1 MSKSFT
7 YNLIVT
13 QSKDAID
20 TLFFDTIGGIQVRR
34 DLLQSFESLGDL
46 ADDLLVSPYNNSDF
60 LSFETEMNGGGT
72 STFTTLKLVETA
84 RVLERFLMP
93 TDGVTEIVLNK
104 FKRRI
109 ADLKD
114 KSANP
119 FLKEAMAVRPAYY
132 ISYGVGD
139 DLSKWS
145 GPYCVNLIDT
155 VLSVD
160 SDGIRTLELTFT
172 PTQETIKLFSN
183 KVLLKDT
190 ASLTKSTF
198 DGIAAIA
205 EKLKYDAKIFFP
217 VIPDKEGSLRKTLKE
232 NNKDDGDTWNNAIR
246 RLIKKYLNDIRKSAP
261 SGNTLVLFDQ
271 DLDVKED
278 GPIVVKSKPY
288 SDIISTYQAKLKE
301 FGIGIFAAGIEE
313 QVGETRDRAKED
325 IARKP
330 IKDKIAG
337 LKGKLSRIAEN
348 DTNKEARDKITD
360 QIKLLEEDAEAISVY
375 REETGR
381 AAGRVGEFLGA
392 ALASTG
398 GPGIRYWLPASKPD
412 PENVALRAARR
423 GFSNPDSPANSKSG
437 ANAPEVILEMAVD
450 IPTDKAD
457 GGKLELL
464 SPLYTFFR
472 TLNGVSETKIQP
484 TIFEESNINVNKLL
498 RKHGLIPKLESGDE
512 ESPVLIIGDEDVI
525 KSLIYTRTGELPDLN
540 LAVYSYGEDGDSRAT
555 LIDKWTA
562 YRKELREVY
571 PLVKGITSSFGEEI
585 DFGPYEE
592 KYRDRITDDSLVFM
606 HNLKNSNVTEL
617 TVDAS
622 PYRAELL
629 NLTSELSYK
638 LIDQAATTG
647 KLTSDTL
654 FFQEFEKRWDKY
666 SGQGKDLTPSAAI
679 SIINDDVDLLRL
691 IRDTSVGKFDTVSFL
706 DILRWSLDLS
716 GTGSAGGRFRTDGAF
731 KVPTNGNTAKS
742 NADLLRRA
750 IGYTYEVN
758 IRTLPFFNI
767 VNYLKRD
774 CLLVGVPNKI
784 IGSTFREEDLPP
796 PSMYSNSYGIYGY
809 KHVIT
814 PDQAY
819 SEFKLFQ
826 DNMVPVPTIK
836 KAIGDVVDYKK
847 LNKSDEDYEALR
859 RSGFFLDGLYGD
871 AAKPPSKPK

>member
-13 QSKDAID
+13 QSKEAID
-20 TLFFDTIGGIQVRR
+20 RLFFDTAVPSNGGLGRTRR

-46 ADDLLVSPYNNSDF
+46 ADDILISPYNNSDF

-72 STFTTLKLVETA
+72 STFTTIKLVETA

-109 ADLKD
+109 NDLKG

-119 FLKEAMAVRPAYY
+119 FLKEAMAVRPDYY

-139 DLSKWS
+139 DISKWS
-145 GPYCVNLIDT
+145 GPYCVSLMDT

-183 KVLLKDT
+183 KVLFKDT
-190 ASLTKSTF
+190 ASLSKSTF

-205 EKLKYDAKIFFP
+205 EKLKYEKRISVP
-217 VIPDKEGSLRKTLKE
+217 VAPKTDGSLRKVLKQ
-232 NNKDDGDTWNNAIR
+232 NGDGDTWNNAIR
-246 RLIKKYLNDIRKSAP
+246 VLIREYLSGIRGSVKSE
-261 SGNTLVLFDQ
+261 NTLVLFDQ
-271 DLDVKED
+271 NLDADED
-278 GPIVVKSKPY
+278 GPIVVKAKPY
-288 SDIISTYQAKLKE
+288 SDIISTYQAKLRE
-301 FGIGIFAAGIEE
+301 FGIGIFAGGIASPD
-313 QVGETRDRAKED
+313 GKTRDRAKED

-330 IKDKIAG
+330 IKDKIAELEFKLTQTSPNQARKDIEKQIEL
-337 LKGKLSRIAEN
+337 LK
-348 DTNKEARDKITD
+348 
-360 QIKLLEEDAEAISVY
+360 EDAEAISVY
-375 REETGR
+375 INDPNTLPNIPDPFTTKKED
-381 AAGRVGEFLGA
+381 
-392 ALASTG
+392 LAS
-398 GPGIRYWLPASKPD
+398 A
-412 PENVALRAARR
+412 PENVLLRAARNLW
-423 GFSNPDSPANSKSG
+423 SNPDSKSNVG
-437 ANAPEVILEMAVD
+437 KASTAPPSVILEMAVE

-472 TLNGVSETKIQP
+472 TLNGVSKTRIQV
-484 TIFEESNINVNKLL
+484 TIFEESNVNTLNLL
-498 RKHGLIPKLESGDE
+498 YKHDLITDPGK
-512 ESPVLIIGDEDVI
+512 PVLVIGDEDVI
-525 KSLIYTRTGELPDLN
+525 KNLIYTSTGIVPENIDD
-540 LAVYSYGEDGDSRAT
+540 AVFSYGDGVLEDRAF
-555 LIDKWTA
+555 LKENWTN
-562 YRKELREVY
+562 YRKELKEVN
-571 PLVKGITSSFGEEI
+571 PLVNGITSSFGEEI
-585 DFGPYEE
+585 DFGPYEYEFRE
-592 KYRDRITDDSLVFM
+592 KITLDSLVFM

-629 NLTSELSYK
+629 NLNAELSYK
-638 LIDQAATTG
+638 LIDQAASTG
-647 KLTSDTL
+647 NLTAEST
-654 FFQEFEKRWDKY
+654 FFQEFEKRY
-666 SGQGKDLTPSAAI
+666 PEYAGKGRDLTPSSVI
-679 SIINDDVDLLRL
+679 SKINNDGYLLSIIKNS
-691 IRDTSVGKFDTVSFL
+691 SVSKLDFVSFL

-716 GTGSAGGRFRTDGAF
+716 GTGRSGGRFRTDGVF
-731 KVPTNGNTAKS
+731 TVPTNGNTTKS

-750 IGYTYEVN
+750 IGYTYEVT

-796 PSMYSNSYGIYGY
+796 PSMYSNRYGIYGY

-814 PDQAY
+814 PDDAY

-826 DNMVPVPTIK
+826 DNMAPVPSIK

-847 LNKSDEDYEALR
+847 LNEEIADVSSNAITT
-859 RSGFFLDGLYGD
+859 LY
-871 AAKPPSKPK
+871 

>member
-13 QSKDAID
+13 QSKEAID
-20 TLFFDTIGGIQVRR
+20 TLFFDTIGGIKVRR

-46 ADDLLVSPYNNSDF
+46 ADDLLISPYNNSDF

-72 STFTTLKLVETA
+72 STFTTLKLVETD

-104 FKRRI
+104 FKKRI
-109 ADLKD
+109 GELKG
-114 KSANP
+114 KSVNS
-119 FLKEAMAVRPAYY
+119 FLKKAMAVRPAYY

-190 ASLTKSTF
+190 DSLTKSTF

-205 EKLKYDAKIFFP
+205 EKLKYDAKIFLP
-217 VIPDKEGSLRKTLKE
+217 VMPDKEGSLRKTLKE
-232 NNKDDGDTWNNAIR
+232 NDDGDTWNNAIR
-246 RLIKKYLNDIRKSAP
+246 RLIKKYLSDIRASVP
-261 SGNTLVLFDQ
+261 SDNTLVLFDQ

-278 GPIVVKSKPY
+278 GPIVVKSKPF

-301 FGIGIFAAGIEE
+301 FGIGIFAAGIASPD
-313 QVGETRDRAKED
+313 GETRDRAKED

-337 LKGKLSRIAEN
+337 LKGKLSRIAE
-348 DTNKEARDKITD
+348 TTANKEKRDEITA
-360 QIKLLEEDAEAISVY
+360 QIKLLEEDVEAIRVY
-375 REETGR
+375 TNKGPSELTKAKTTRSGLTGMQNTTYVLREG
-381 AAGRVGEFLGA
+381 VQ
-392 ALASTG
+392 
-398 GPGIRYWLPASKPD
+398 
-412 PENVALRAARR
+412 ENVLLRAARK
-423 GFSNPDSPANSKSG
+423 GSFNPDSKSNSSKASPNKS
-437 ANAPEVILEMAVD
+437 EVILEMAVD

-472 TLNGVSETKIQP
+472 ILNGVSETKIQI
-484 TIFEESNINVNKLL
+484 TMFEESNINVIKLL
-498 RKHGLIPKLESGDE
+498 RKHGLIPDLKSGDE
-512 ESPVLIIGDEDVI
+512 ESSVLIIGDEDVI

-540 LAVYSYGEDGDSRAT
+540 PAVYSYGKDGDSRKK

-585 DFGPYEE
+585 DFGPYERD
-592 KYRDRITDDSLVFM
+592 YGDRITDDSLVFM

-647 KLTSDTL
+647 KLTSDYA
-654 FFQEFEKRWDKY
+654 FFQEFEKQYDTYAGK
-666 SGQGKDLTPSAAI
+666 GKDLTPSAII
-679 SIINDDVDLLRL
+679 SIINNDTGLLSL
-691 IRDTSVGKFDTVSFL
+691 IKKSSVGKLDTVSFF

-716 GTGSAGGRFRTDGAF
+716 GTGSSGGRFRTDGAF

-826 DNMVPVPTIK
+826 NNMVPVPSIK
-836 KAIGDVVDYKK
+836 KTIGDVVDFKK
-847 LNKSDEDYEALR
+847 LNELNEAV
-859 RSGFFLDGLYGD
+859 GNKVVD
-871 AAKPPSKPK
+871 PT

>member
-20 TLFFDTIGGIQVRR
+20 ALFFDTIGGIQVRR

-114 KSANP
+114 KSVNP

-190 ASLTKSTF
+190 ASLTRSTF

-232 NNKDDGDTWNNAIR
+232 NNKVDGDTWNNAIR

-278 GPIVVKSKPY
+278 GPIVVKSKPF

-301 FGIGIFAAGIEE
+301 FGIGIFAAGIKE

-348 DTNKEARDKITD
+348 DTNKEERDKITD
-360 QIKLLEEDAEAISVY
+360 QIKLLEEDVEAISVY
-375 REETGR
+375 REEPGFLGR
-381 AAGRVGEFLGA
+381 ALDFI
-392 ALASTG
+392 G
-398 GPGIRYWLPASKPD
+398 GPGIRYWLPDSKPA

-423 GFSNPDSPANSKSG
+423 GFFNPDSQANQKAG
-437 ANAPEVILEMAVD
+437 ANVPEVILEMAVD

-562 YRKELREVY
+562 YRKELQEVY

-585 DFGPYEE
+585 DFGPYEV

-647 KLTSDTL
+647 KLTSDIQ
-654 FFQEFEKRWDKY
+654 FFQEFEKRWVKY
-666 SGQGKDLTPSAAI
+666 SKPGKDLTPSEAI
-679 SIINDDVDLLRL
+679 SIINDDVELLRL
-691 IRDTSVGKFDTVSFL
+691 IRDTSANKLDSVSFF

-716 GTGSAGGRFRTDGAF
+716 GTGSDGAF

-826 DNMVPVPTIK
+826 NNMVPVPTIK
-836 KAIGDVVDYKK
+836 KAIGDVVNYKK
-847 LNKSDEDYEALR
+847 LNEADATYNAER

>member
-20 TLFFDTIGGIQVRR
+20 ALFFDTIGGIRVRR

-109 ADLKD
+109 AELKG

-205 EKLKYDAKIFFP
+205 EKLKYDAKIFLP
-217 VIPDKEGSLRKTLKE
+217 VIPDKEGSLRKALKE

-246 RLIKKYLNDIRKSAP
+246 RLIKKYLSDIRKSAP

-301 FGIGIFAAGIEE
+301 FGIGIFAAGIASPD
-313 QVGETRDRAKED
+313 GERRDRVKED

-348 DTNKEARDKITD
+348 DTNKEERDKITD
-360 QIKLLEEDAEAISVY
+360 QIKLLEEDVEAIRVY
-375 REETGR
+375 INDPNTLPNIPDPFTTKKED
-381 AAGRVGEFLGA
+381 
-392 ALASTG
+392 LAST
-398 GPGIRYWLPASKPD
+398 
-412 PENVALRAARR
+412 PENVLLRAARK
-423 GFSNPDSPANSKSG
+423 GSFNPDSNSNSSPASPNKS
-437 ANAPEVILEMAVD
+437 EVILEMAVD

-472 TLNGVSETKIQP
+472 TLNGVSETKIQV
-484 TIFEESNINVNKLL
+484 TMFEESNINVIKLL
-498 RKHGLIPKLESGDE
+498 RKHGLIPELKSGEKE

-540 LAVYSYGEDGDSRAT
+540 PAVYSYGVSAIDRTS
-555 LIDKWTA
+555 LIGSWTA

-585 DFGPYEE
+585 DFGPYEV

-666 SGQGKDLTPSAAI
+666 SKPGKDLTPSEAI

-716 GTGSAGGRFRTDGAF
+716 GTGSAGGKFRTDGAF

-796 PSMYSNSYGIYGY
+796 PSMYSNRYGIYGY

-826 DNMVPVPTIK
+826 DNMVPVPAIK
-836 KAIGDVVDYKK
+836 KAIGDVVNYKK
-847 LNKSDEDYEALR
+847 LNEADEETAKRKEA
-859 RSGFFLDGLYGD
+859 D
-871 AAKPPSKPK
+871 ANKYIPYS